1 MDYANIIPKAVKNMK
16 AIKKL
21 MLKYGSSLAALA
33 LMIGVS
39 SSSQACWWWY
49 NQPKEPEGMK
59 KFVKED

>member
-1 MDYANIIPKAVKNMK
+1 MK

-21 MLKYGSSLAALA
+21 MLKYGSSLAA
-33 LMIGVS
+33 MIGVS

>member
-1 MDYANIIPKAVKNMK
+1 MK

-21 MLKYGSSLAALA
+21 MLKYGSSLAAFA

>member
-1 MDYANIIPKAVKNMK
+1 MK
-16 AIKKL
+16 SIKKL

-39 SSSQACWWWY
+39 SSSQACWWY

-59 KFVKED
+59 KFTKED